1 MKKTNYIYSNKGFT
15 TADLVVGIIIIILF
29 ISIITTSFYNYYI
42 SIQSKNRK
50 AFATNII
57 IDVIEN
63 VEMMNY
69 DDITIDS
76 INDVINNVTTEG
88 NISSGYTV
96 TATLQ
101 KYNET
106 EGNENKQD
114 IIKILNVKVEYT
126 VNNKQEN
133 IEIKRLI
140 LKNK

>member
-1 MKKTNYIYSNKGFT
+1 MKNNRGFT
-15 TADLVVGIIIIILF
+15 TADIVVGIIIIILF
-29 ISIITTSFYNYYI
+29 ISIITTSFYNYYV
-42 SIQSKNRK
+42 SIQSKSRK
-50 AFATNII
+50 TLATNSI

-63 VEMMNY
+63 VEIMNY

-76 INDVINNVTTEG
+76 VNNLINQLTLEG
-88 NISSGYTV
+88 NIPNGYKI
-96 TATLQ
+96 TAILQ

-114 IIKILNVKVEYT
+114 IIKILTVRAEYT

-140 LKNK
+140 TK

>member
-1 MKKTNYIYSNKGFT
+1 MKNNRGFT
-15 TADLVVGIIIIILF
+15 TADIVVGIIIIILF
-29 ISIITTSFYNYYI
+29 ISIITTSFYNYYL

-50 AFATNII
+50 TLATNSI

-63 VEMMNY
+63 VEIMNY

-76 INDVINNVTTEG
+76 VNNLINQLTLEG
-88 NISSGYTV
+88 NIPNGYKV
-96 TATLQ
+96 TAILQ

-114 IIKILNVKVEYT
+114 IIKILTVRAEYT
-126 VNNKQEN
+126 VNSKQEN

-140 LKNK
+140 LKK